1 MLRQVITALL
11 SADLRWVAVALGLYL
26 AAIIAGG
33 LRWQVIVRA
42 LGGDIRTHYAVLATI
57 ATVFVNNV
65 TPSGRLAG
73 EACRIAI
80 TRLKGSITLPLG
92 AVASLG
98 DRLSDLPALAVLGF
112 VSLPVLQ
119 PLVGGHL
126 RTLIVA
132 VALLA
137 AVVAILGPRVRSA
150 LRSWVLTRQRELGG
164 APVSARRVALVVG
177 LGMVIWI
184 EDLLRLMAVA
194 AALDVSLG
202 LPQASAL
209 CVMMVVGGMVPTIGG
224 LGAVEGGLVGAMLAF
239 GIDLQTAIA
248 ITAVERAI
256 SYAFSTLAGGLA
268 VAWLGGRQLLRFY
281 DRAGSVTPGAGGV
294 SQAVHAGDGTRRDA
308 R

>member
-1 MLRQVITALL
+1 MLRQVVTALL
-11 SADLRWVAVALGLYL
+11 SADLRWVMVALALYL
-26 AAIIAGG
+26 AAIVAGG
-33 LRWQVIVRA
+33 LRWQAIVRM
-42 LGGDIRTHYAVLATI
+42 LGGDIRTRHAVLATI

-98 DRLSDLPALAVLGF
+98 DRLSDLPGLAVLGL

-119 PLVGGHL
+119 PIVGGHV
-126 RTLIVA
+126 RT
-132 VALLA
+132 LLA
-137 AVVAILGPRVRSA
+137 AGALSAVVIAVIGPRVRSA
-150 LRSWVLTRQRELGG
+150 LRSWLLTRRREFGG
-164 APVSARRVALVVG
+164 TPVSARRVALVVG
-177 LGMVIWI
+177 LGMAIWV
-184 EDLLRLMAVA
+184 EDLFRLMAVA
-194 AALDVSLG
+194 AALDVRLG

-209 CVMMVVGGMVPTIGG
+209 CVMMVVGGLVPTLGG
-224 LGAVEGGLVGAMLAF
+224 LGAVEGGLVGVMLAF

-268 VAWLGGRQLLRFY
+268 VAWLGGRELLRSY
-281 DRAGSVTPGAGGV
+281 DRAGPADTGPGGG
-294 SQAVHAGDGTRRDA
+294 S
-308 R
+308 